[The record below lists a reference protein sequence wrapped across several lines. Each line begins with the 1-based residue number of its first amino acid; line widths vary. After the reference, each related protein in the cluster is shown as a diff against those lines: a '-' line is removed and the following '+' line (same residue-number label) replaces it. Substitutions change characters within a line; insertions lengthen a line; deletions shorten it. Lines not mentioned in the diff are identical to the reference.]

1 MSLDPLT
8 DFFKRFKHITPP
20 DEVVRKIV
28 VKTIKEMFGVD
39 ISIKDVS
46 VKNSIIFI
54 NTKPTIKSELFIRK
68 SQFIS
73 QIKKEVGENIILKDV
88 R

>member
-1 MSLDPLT
+1 MPLDHLT
-8 DFFKRFKHITPP
+8 DFFKRFKKITPP
-20 DEVVRKIV
+20 DEVVRKKV
-28 VKTIKEMFGVD
+28 VEIIKEMFGVD

-54 NTKPTIKSELFIRK
+54 NTKPTIKSELFMRK
-68 SQFIS
+68 DQFIS
-73 QIKKEVGENIILKDV
+73 QVKKEVGENIVLRDV